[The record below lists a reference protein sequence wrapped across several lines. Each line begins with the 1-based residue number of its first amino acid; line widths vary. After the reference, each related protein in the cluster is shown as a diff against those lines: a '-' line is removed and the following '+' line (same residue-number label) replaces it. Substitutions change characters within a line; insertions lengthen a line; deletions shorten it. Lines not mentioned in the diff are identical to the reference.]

1 MSQKTQDNGQ
11 AIGPRAPS
19 AGDQARQICRRPAV
33 RRDPL
38 SRVQA
43 DPQAQ
48 SLHLAAEPVRLRQG
62 AAPAGQDDRRAFRS
76 RDLHRAAA
84 RHPRGAVR
92 RYPRLPAVQQR
103 LHPAPPHPLPGRL
116 PDRRAGDRL
125 QVPPHRPAEDG
136 RDRHAAAHQ
145 RRLPHQ
151 VQGRGPAAQG
161 RAGRHAHAL
170 LAQCRVPSRERDHE
184 RPHVDGAHR
193 PGAAGAAVDP
203 VGEGRARRAGRRHH
217 RRGSAAG
224 HRRARFRQPHAR
236 RCATSRCGA
245 IAATTRR

>member
-1 MSQKTQDNGQ
+1 MSQKTKDKPRPRNRQAGGQ
-11 AIGPRAPS
+11 AHDPGAPS
-19 AGDQARQICRRPAV
+19 AGDQARQVCRRPAL

-62 AAPAGQDDRRAFRS
+62 AAPAGQGDRRDLRS

-125 QVPPHRPAEDG
+125 QVSATPIRRRRPSSTCG
-136 RDRHAAAHQ
+136 R
-145 RRLPHQ
+145 
-151 VQGRGPAAQG
+151 
-161 RAGRHAHAL
+161 
-170 LAQCRVPSRERDHE
+170 
-184 RPHVDGAHR
+184 
-193 PGAAGAAVDP
+193 
-203 VGEGRARRAGRRHH
+203 
-217 RRGSAAG
+217 
-224 HRRARFRQPHAR
+224 
-236 RCATSRCGA
+236 TSP
-245 IAATTRR
+245 ATTASSSRPRPCRSRTGWAACACSIRTMSSSTWKARS